1 VSESYV
7 RTISAMGTVVTIQ
20 VVGHD
25 ANEAERTEREAGVA
39 RALEWFTHITAQCS
53 RFDPASELSRLT
65 TQVGIAVPASTL
77 LFESLKFA
85 LAVAADTN
93 GAFDPTVGGRL
104 EERGFDTDY
113 QTGLRRRST
122 VDPTSRV
129 SYRDIVLDE
138 EAQTITLTTPM
149 VLDLGAVV
157 KGLAID
163 AAALELAPFK
173 NFAIDAGGDIYVAG
187 SNASG
192 GPWLVGIRHP
202 RNPDELIDSLSVSD
216 TAVCTSGDYFRRGS
230 PGTSDHHIL
239 DANTANTALSSASAT
254 VIAPTAIVADALATA
269 AFILGPTAGIALLE
283 RHGVEGLIFTPSL
296 ERHRTSVFV
305 SM

>member
-1 VSESYV
+1 MTESYV

-25 ANEAERTEREAGVA
+25 ANEAERTERKAAVA

-53 RFDPASELSRLT
+53 RFDPASELSRLM
-65 TQVGIAVPASTL
+65 TQVGVAVPASTL
-77 LFESLKFA
+77 LFESLKFSLA
-85 LAVAADTN
+85 LAADTK
-93 GAFDPTVGGRL
+93 GAFDPTVGHRL

-113 QTGLRRRST
+113 QTGIRRRSA

-138 EAQTITLTTPM
+138 EAQTIRLTKPM

-163 AAALELAPFK
+163 AAALELAPFRS
-173 NFAIDAGGDIYVAG
+173 FAIDAGGDIYVAG
-187 SNASG
+187 TNSRGDS
-192 GPWLVGIRHP
+192 WHVGIRHP

-216 TAVCTSGDYFRRGS
+216 TSVCTSGGYFRHGS
-230 PGTSDHHIL
+230 QGAADHHIL
-239 DANTANTALSSASAT
+239 NARTGDTALRAASVT
-254 VIAPTAIVADALATA
+254 VIAPTAMVADALATA

-283 RHGVEGLIFTPSL
+283 RHGVLGVIFTPSL
-296 ERHRTSVFV
+296 ECHRTSVIV
-305 SM
+305 ST

>member
-1 VSESYV
+1 
-7 RTISAMGTVVTIQ
+7 MGTVVTIR

-25 ANEAERTEREAGVA
+25 ANEAERAEREAGVA

-53 RFDPASELSRLT
+53 RFDPASELSRLA
-65 TQVGIAVPASTL
+65 TQVGVAVPASTL

-85 LAVAADTN
+85 LAVATDTK
-93 GAFDPTVGGRL
+93 GAFDPTVGHRL

-113 QTGLRRRST
+113 QTGIRRRST
-122 VDPTSRV
+122 VDPTSRA
-129 SYRDIVLDE
+129 SYRDIVLDDQT
-138 EAQTITLTTPM
+138 QTITLTTPM

-163 AAALELAPFK
+163 AAALELAPFE

-192 GPWLVGIRHP
+192 GPWIVGIRHP
-202 RNPDELIDSLSVSD
+202 RKSDELIDSLSVSN
-216 TAVCTSGDYFRRGS
+216 TAVCTSGDYVRRGAE
-230 PGTSDHHIL
+230 GTNDHHIVNARTG
-239 DANTANTALSSASAT
+239 DTALSSASAT

-269 AFILGPTAGIALLE
+269 AFILGPTEGIALLE

-296 ERHRTSVFV
+296 ERHRTAVMV
-305 SM
+305 SS

>member
-1 VSESYV
+1 
-7 RTISAMGTVVTIQ
+7 MGTVVTIR

-53 RFDPASELSRLT
+53 RFDPASELSRLM
-65 TQVGIAVPASTL
+65 TQVGVAVPASTL

-85 LAVAADTN
+85 LAVAADTK
-93 GAFDPTVGGRL
+93 GAFDPTVGHRL

-113 QTGLRRRST
+113 QTGIRRRST
-122 VDPTSRV
+122 VDPSGRV

-138 EAQTITLTTPM
+138 AAQTITLTTPM

-187 SNASG
+187 TNSSG
-192 GPWLVGIRHP
+192 DPWRVGIRHP
-202 RNPDELIDSLSVSD
+202 RNPDELIDALSVSD
-216 TAVCTSGDYFRRGS
+216 TSVCTSGDYIRRGAH
-230 PGTSDHHIL
+230 GAADHHIL
-239 DANTANTALSSASAT
+239 NARTGDTALSAASAT
-254 VIAPTAIVADALATA
+254 VIAPAAIVADALATA

-283 RHGVEGLIFTPSL
+283 RHGVEGVIFTPSL
-296 ERHRTSVFV
+296 ERHRTSVMV
-305 SM
+305 ST

>member
-1 VSESYV
+1 
-7 RTISAMGTVVTIQ
+7 MGTVVTVQ

-25 ANEAERTEREAGVA
+25 ADEAERAEREEGVA
-39 RALEWFTHITAQCS
+39 RALEWFTHITAHCS

-65 TQVGIAVPASTL
+65 TQIGVAVPASTL

-93 GAFDPTVGGRL
+93 GAFDPTVGHRL
-104 EERGFDTDY
+104 EERGFDTNY
-113 QTGLRRRST
+113 QTGIRRRSS

-129 SYRDIVLDE
+129 SYRDVVLDAD
-138 EAQTITLTTPM
+138 AQTVMLTRPM

-163 AAALELAPFK
+163 AAAIELAPFE
-173 NFAIDAGGDIYVAG
+173 NFAINAGGDIYAGG

-192 GPWLVGIRHP
+192 GPWTIGIRHP

-216 TAVCTSGDYFRRGS
+216 TAVCTSGDYIRHGSRGA
-230 PGTSDHHIL
+230 TDHHIL
-239 DANTANTALSSASAT
+239 DASTGETALHSASVT

-283 RHGVEGLIFTPSL
+283 RHGVEGVIFTPSL
-296 ERHRTSVFV
+296 ERHRTSAMVTT
-305 SM
+305 